1 MNQKFPSK
9 YSNGKEVSPAQYVA
23 EIVCERIAKKQNKD
37 LHYRF
42 WLNDDWAKEYKGQ
55 LAASYKLL
63 KKYDVK
69 AIIKALQSA
78 GGLKIYSLRAP
89 HLVAMIDREQKILD
103 SKPEPTIKKIDRNFL
118 DKGKTEI
125 KPTNILDKL
134 RDLDGGTTR

>member
-1 MNQKFPSK
+1 MTKKFPSK
-9 YSNGKEVSPAQYVA
+9 YSNGKSVNAAQYIA
-23 EIVCERIAKKQNKD
+23 ELICERIAKRTKRD

-42 WLNDDWAKEYKGQ
+42 WVNSDWEKEYKGQ

-69 AIIKALQSA
+69 AIINALQTS
-78 GGLKIYSLRAP
+78 GGSKIYSLRAP
-89 HLVAMIDREQKILD
+89 HLVAMIDKEQKILD
-103 SKPEPTIKKIDRNFL
+103 STPEPTIKKIDRNFL
-118 DKGKTEI
+118 DKGKIDI